1 VLIPIH
7 DKVTEERTER
17 REGIGW
23 NTSAKD
29 KKQWRAVVNMV
40 MNLRLP
46 LLNLLILVIDAL
58 PNGLHNMEA
67 IYIT

>member
-1 VLIPIH
+1 M
-7 DKVTEERTER
+7 TEERTER
-17 REGIGW
+17 REGIDW
-23 NTSAKD
+23 NTSAQD

-46 LLNLLILVIDAL
+46 LLNLLITVNDAL
-58 PNGLHNMEA
+58 PSGLHNMEA